1 MVRVAL
7 IGQGYV
13 ATIFAWGLSK
23 IKAGKLEP
31 YGVPLGNLDLGVSI
45 SDLEIV
51 GSIDVDEEKV
61 GKSLYEV
68 AKMYGL

>member
-1 MVRVAL
+1 M
-7 IGQGYV
+7 
-13 ATIFAWGLSK
+13 GLSK

-31 YGVPLGNLDLGVSI
+31 YGAPLGNLDLGVGI
-45 SDLEIV
+45 SDLEVV